1 MHIRGFHNREVSV
14 ISSSGHGC
22 HAWRIVETKQKR
34 KQDDKPDTG
43 KHNTQDTHGTTIY
56 SNWTLIYRVGAA
68 GHHNDNNQKQN
79 KHGKATTQTT
89 QQHDNESNE

>member
-1 MHIRGFHNREVSV
+1 MYTTYNHI
-14 ISSSGHGC
+14 
-22 HAWRIVETKQKR
+22 WRRIMETKQKR

-79 KHGKATTQTT
+79 KHGKETTQTT
-89 QQHDNESNE
+89 QQHDNESN